1 MLVNKDCPI
10 EQIETCF
17 NEHIQEKWHPEELKA
32 RIKEYSKNILVFLN
46 EYLYAKKECVSFN
59 FADNVNVEHIMPSS
73 GHDLEAIRKDAG
85 VETREEFDEL
95 VNQLGNKILLEE
107 DVNKSIGKSWF
118 QTKKGSRVTDK
129 KGYLN
134 SSYGLA
140 TALSRYPM
148 DTWGKTDIEL
158 ATAKAAQRI
167 VKFVFGN

>member
-1 MLVNKDCPI
+1 M
-10 EQIETCF
+10 
-17 NEHIQEKWHPEELKA
+17 
-32 RIKEYSKNILVFLN
+32 
-46 EYLYAKKECVSFN
+46 SFN

-129 KGYLN
+129 KGYFTVDEETRETSIPSVFAGGDVAPVGQSN
-134 SSYGLA
+134 AINAMGA
-140 TALSRYPM
+140 
-148 DTWGKTDIEL
+148 GKK
-158 ATAKAAQRI
+158 AAKAINEYLA
-167 VKFVFGN
+167 K